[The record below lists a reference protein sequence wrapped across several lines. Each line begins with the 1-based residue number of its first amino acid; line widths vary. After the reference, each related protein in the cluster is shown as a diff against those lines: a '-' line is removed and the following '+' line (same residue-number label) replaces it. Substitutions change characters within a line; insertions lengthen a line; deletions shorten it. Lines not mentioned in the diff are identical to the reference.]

1 MTNYADEIKRAVP
14 ATELFPF
21 YGFEVN
27 RAGFCKSPFAANDKT
42 PSLKVYGGTRGWH
55 DFSSGKGG
63 DVIDFVREYFGLTFL
78 EAQKKIS
85 DDMRLGFPIGEKLSR
100 EQQIEA
106 DRKAAERR
114 QQQKE
119 REMAF
124 QRVLTA
130 YHAALDRWVYLD
142 ILKRENAPKS
152 PSEPFNGAY
161 VYACKRI
168 DEAGYELDKAT
179 EKLRE
184 FERGENNVN

>member
-27 RAGFCKSPFAANDKT
+27 RAGFCKSPFASNDKT
-42 PSLKVYGGTRGWH
+42 PSLKVYDGTRGWH

-78 EAQKKIS
+78 EAQKKI
-85 DDMRLGFPIGEKLSR
+85 DQDFRLGLGVGEPLTR
-100 EQQIEA
+100 AQQIEA

-114 QQQKE
+114 RQQQE
-119 REMAF
+119 RENAYK
-124 QRVLTA
+124 RVLTA

-152 PSEPFNGAY
+152 PSEPFNEKY
-161 VYACKRI
+161 VYAVKRI

-179 EKLRE
+179 DALRRLE
-184 FERGENNVN
+184 SNT